1 MLTLLKA
8 LHFFSK
14 NGSNAIGHLIGM
26 LLRQCL
32 TDGFFLVKRR
42 AEDRSKIPAHCTLQ
56 YRFSHPIFTF
66 HIISPS
72 LNLFSTMKFMC
83 CVSIKILPPWKLPK
97 TFAELAFTFSNAW
110 SALLSKSSA
119 LDLALAAWATWP
131 SLMADLTKASDLKSR
146 PSALAKSWQGVFQ
159 SKKPGK
165 ELSAGINC
173 LVESQLETKSQ
184 RIGNSTQV
192 QGSNT

>member
-1 MLTLLKA
+1 MNSFAVHPKNPSTLET
-8 LHFFSK
+8 SR
-14 NGSNAIGHLIGM
+14 N
-26 LLRQCL
+26 
-32 TDGFFLVKRR
+32 
-42 AEDRSKIPAHCTLQ
+42 
-56 YRFSHPIFTF
+56 
-66 HIISPS
+66 
-72 LNLFSTMKFMC
+72 
-83 CVSIKILPPWKLPK
+83 
-97 TFAELAFTFSNAW
+97 FAELAFTFSNAW